1 MDFNFKEKRRPFLD
15 LLLEAS
21 VDGVALDDEAI
32 REEVDTFMFEVLVH
46 SFLKKF
52 SLSLIH
58 FQGHDTT
65 ATAMNWFLYC
75 MASNPDCQVK

>member
-46 SFLKKF
+46 SFK
-52 SLSLIH
+52 
-58 FQGHDTT
+58 
-65 ATAMNWFLYC
+65 
-75 MASNPDCQVK
+75 